1 MIKMILACNAGMS
14 TSILKF
20 RLMNEFKRHGYQV
33 LLAAVPISE
42 LDDYI
47 ADSHIILLA
56 PQVRF
61 FEKEL
66 KKSISLPIYVIDIA
80 DYGRMDATKIF
91 SEIKEYLS
99 KI

>member
-47 ADSHIILLA
+47 ADAHIILLA

-66 KKSISLPIYVIDIA
+66 KKSISLPIYDIA

>member
-47 ADSHIILLA
+47 ADAHIILLA

-66 KKSISLPIYVIDIA
+66 KKSISLPI
-80 DYGRMDATKIF
+80 
-91 SEIKEYLS
+91 
-99 KI
+99 

>member
-1 MIKMILACNAGMS
+1 MS

-47 ADSHIILLA
+47 ADAHIILLA

-66 KKSISLPIYVIDIA
+66 KSQ
-80 DYGRMDATKIF
+80 
-91 SEIKEYLS
+91 YLYQYMLLILQIMEEWMLL
-99 KI
+99 KYFQKLKNI